1 MSVELLPSP
10 STEPARV
17 RTAYR
22 NQATQRVLSVLSAF
36 IGHGVRGVTEIARA
50 LAMNKNM
57 AHRALTVLT
66 REGYLSRDASGE
78 RYQLG
83 HRVLALNSCE
93 ADEFDIATLCRPYLH
108 ALHAVTGESVF
119 LSIIVG
125 GSRVNIDWIEARG
138 RRVNNG
144 QRGRSVPL
152 HCTRMS
158 RALLACLDDE
168 EIADYLR
175 AAAPLDRYDAIFP
188 ATANESAEDVW
199 EDVRRLRRDGYLVWR
214 NPQQQ
219 YGAGYIA
226 FPVLDSVD
234 RPHALVT
241 VGGPFERFGP
251 DRINE
256 LLPEL
261 RELLDPLQQQGR
273 LFPAP
278 PVLMAAPPAFS
289 AAPPPFSA
297 AAL

>member
-1 MSVELLPSP
+1 MRTDVLPSA
-10 STEPARV
+10 SIRVERAR
-17 RTAYR
+17 TPYR

-36 IGHGVRGVTEIARA
+36 IGHGVRGVTEVARE

-66 REGYLSRDASGE
+66 SEGYLTRDASGA

-83 HRVLALNSCE
+83 YRVLALNGQ
-93 ADEFDIATLCRPYLH
+93 ADEFDIAALCRPYLH
-108 ALHAVTGESVF
+108 ALHALTGESVF

-158 RALLACLDDE
+158 RALLACLSDA
-168 EIADYLR
+168 EIEDYLR
-175 AAAPLDRYDAIFP
+175 IAAPLDRYDAIFP
-188 ATANESAEDVW
+188 ATANETAADVW
-199 EDVRRLRRDGYLVWR
+199 EDVRRVRRDGYLVWR

-219 YGAGYIA
+219 YGAGYVA
-226 FPVLDSVD
+226 FPVLDSVG

-251 DRINE
+251 ERIDA
-256 LLPEL
+256 LLPAI
-261 RELLDPLQQQGR
+261 RKVLDPLHQQGK

-278 PVLMAAPPAFS
+278 PVVMAGP
-289 AAPPPFSA
+289 
-297 AAL
+297 L